1 MAGEFLLTLKETPSF
16 EGELSVRLMEEHDSE
31 GRANYSLV
39 CEKKPPLDR
48 EEWPLIV
55 GVRSGVFGDHLG
67 LKEITK
73 RDRKSTRLNSSHRC
87 ISYAVFCL
95 KKKRKTHAAMSRLVR
110 M

>member
-1 MAGEFLLTLKETPSF
+1 MGKAGLAMAGELLLTLKEIPSF

-55 GVRSGVFGDHLG
+55 GVAAAFLEMSLAS
-67 LKEITK
+67 K
-73 RDRKSTRLNSSHRC
+73 KSPRASAGSKIFLQ
-87 ISYAVFCL
+87 
-95 KKKRKTHAAMSRLVR
+95 
-110 M
+110 